1 MEDKELLE
9 KIIAKQSVII
19 PAMEKTGETK
29 DIPEKLRHAMAA
41 AEEWA
46 DVIEKKEGRDKEAR
60 RWPVKQLA
68 EEAHEHIALFD
79 HETRQQI
86 QEYCELVARLPYDD
100 DARSGV
106 TALAIVGAARYRA
119 VSLPLHLYGSAN
131 PLPLP
136 NQ

>member
-1 MEDKELLE
+1 MEDKVLIEMMFSNE
-9 KIIAKQSVII
+9 SVISTS
-19 PAMEKTGETK
+19 MENTGYTN

-60 RWPVKQLA
+60 RWPVKQFA

-100 DARSGV
+100 DAPLGV
-106 TALAIVGAARYRA
+106 
-119 VSLPLHLYGSAN
+119 
-131 PLPLP
+131 
-136 NQ
+136 